1 MMQLDG
7 WEGLESQQTDIRDV
21 EQARED
27 LSKLCHRVLASN
39 EEGKKL
45 MEWLVKN
52 YVDQPIAIPGND
64 SSHAYYAE
72 GSRSVIRD
80 LQARIAYAKDMK

>member
-1 MMQLDG
+1 MQLDG

-39 EEGKKL
+39 EDGKKL
-45 MEWLVKN
+45 MEWLRQTILEHPVAVPAVN
-52 YVDQPIAIPGND
+52 SNFFFLFG
-64 SSHAYYAE
+64 
-72 GSRSVIRD
+72 
-80 LQARIAYAKDMK
+80 